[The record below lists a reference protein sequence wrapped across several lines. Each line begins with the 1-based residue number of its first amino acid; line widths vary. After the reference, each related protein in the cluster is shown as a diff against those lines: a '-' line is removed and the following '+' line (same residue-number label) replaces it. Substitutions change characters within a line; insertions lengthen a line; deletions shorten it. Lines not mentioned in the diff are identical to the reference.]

1 MFNKMIEEGY
11 INLHKLLLKEYTR
24 LGLQEKEVVVLSQ
37 LVSLIEKKKQTLSL
51 KSIAR
56 MTHFSSNEVGE
67 ILEQLIV
74 NQYISTGLEMKQD
87 GKEREIFSLEPLY
100 KKITEL
106 FLEDV
111 KEEKE
116 KQNDNEIRQVILT
129 LEEVFRKSLKPYDL
143 QMIQQWFMD
152 GYQKKD
158 VDLALETAVNHH
170 KLNMNY
176 MDRIIRSNDERVL
189 DDLDDEKKELI
200 DKLIK
205 GIM

>member
-87 GKEREIFSLEPLY
+87 GKEREIFSLAPLY
-100 KKITEL
+100 TKITEL

>member
-1 MFNKMIEEGY
+1 MIEEGY

-116 KQNDNEIRQVILT
+116 KQNDNEIKQVILT

-176 MDRIIRSNDERVL
+176 MDRIIRSNDEKVL